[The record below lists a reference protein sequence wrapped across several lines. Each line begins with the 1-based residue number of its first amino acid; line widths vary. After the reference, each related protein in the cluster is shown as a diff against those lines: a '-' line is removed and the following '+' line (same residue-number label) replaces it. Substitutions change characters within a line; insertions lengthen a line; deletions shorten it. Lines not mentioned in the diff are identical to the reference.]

1 MDSPDTVMNEAAAP
15 SRSGGSRRSSRGEG
29 EISDRA
35 RDDLLRRVPP
45 HNEEAEQAVLSGVFL
60 RPDLLQELVD
70 QLRPVDFYV
79 PAHRIIFGAFVAL
92 CEQNTPVDEVTVF
105 DWLVSHSQL
114 EAAGGAAYL
123 GELSRAVVSGANAVH
138 WAKIVRDKAM
148 QRALIDTSAQIISN
162 CYDASKDVPTLLD
175 ESERAIFS
183 ISERANSKTF
193 ASSSELVRSVFDEL
207 LARYNNKSVTT
218 GVPTGYMMLDRMT
231 AGLQPT
237 DLIILAARPS
247 MGKTAFALNVAMRA
261 ALSGGATVA
270 IFSLEMSKESLMD
283 RMLCAWGRVE
293 LSRVRRGFLEDDDWA
308 KLSASADA
316 LSQAKIFI
324 DDTAGLTPLA
334 LRARCRRLKAEHG
347 LDLVM
352 VDYLQLMHSSR
363 NDSRELE
370 ISDISRNLKA
380 LAKELKVPVI
390 ALSQL
395 NRKVEERTDKRPVL
409 SDLRESG
416 AIEQDADLIMFI
428 HREDA
433 YNKKDDHQK
442 TGIAEIIIGKHR
454 NGPTGTVKLAYRPE
468 FTAFDDLETTYV
480 EPSEAQS

>member
-1 MDSPDTVMNEAAAP
+1 MNEAAAP

-433 YNKKDDHQK
+433 YNKKDDHPK

>member
-1 MDSPDTVMNEAAAP
+1 MANTSKNKNDRPATLPDGLALPQEQEIEKAILSGLMASHRHMPTLAAQLLPEMFTLPQVAMAFEAYLNIYNRGESADALSVEKELRRIAPDKETLATDLYQLALGGRYLETSDEYMPTHARHLREAYVARQFMLSCYDSALKASRPDRDTEALLKEMDSHVGRLMERLSHATNSVVMKEATLLAKE
-15 SRSGGSRRSSRGEG
+15 RML
-29 EISDRA
+29 EIQ
-35 RDDLLRRVPP
+35 RRVT
-45 HNEEAEQAVLSGVFL
+45 EG
-60 RPDLLQELVD
+60 R
-70 QLRPVDFYV
+70 
-79 PAHRIIFGAFVAL
+79 
-92 CEQNTPVDEVTVF
+92 TPGIHTG
-105 DWLVSHSQL
+105 L
-114 EAAGGAAYL
+114 EG
-123 GELSRAVVSGANAVH
+123 
-138 WAKIVRDKAM
+138 
-148 QRALIDTSAQIISN
+148 
-162 CYDASKDVPTLLD
+162 
-175 ESERAIFS
+175 
-183 ISERANSKTF
+183 
-193 ASSSELVRSVFDEL
+193 
-207 LARYNNKSVTT
+207 
-218 GVPTGYMMLDRMT
+218 LDRMT
-231 AGLQPT
+231 GGMMQGTLNV
-237 DLIILAARPS
+237 IAARPRV
-247 MGKTAFALNVAMRA
+247 GKTAFALNVAMRA

-316 LSQAKIFI
+316 LSRAKIFI

-352 VDYLQLMHSSR
+352 VDYLQLMHSAR

-433 YNKKDDHQK
+433 YNKKGDRPK

-454 NGPTGTVKLAYRPE
+454 NGPTGTVELAYRPE

-480 EPSEAQS
+480 EPSESQQG